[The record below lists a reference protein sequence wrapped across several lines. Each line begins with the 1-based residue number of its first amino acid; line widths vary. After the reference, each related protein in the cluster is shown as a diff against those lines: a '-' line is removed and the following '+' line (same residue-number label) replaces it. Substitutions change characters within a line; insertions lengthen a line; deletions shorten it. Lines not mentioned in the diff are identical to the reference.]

1 MNYGAALHTSST
13 NLNNWFIKTALFWP
27 NILQFKEM
35 ENKIVT
41 KTYIE
46 IMGLKLT
53 YIIVTHYKPD
63 YYHNERLESRMN
75 NVSIKNLLTR
85 NLVLKWVPP
94 LFPISIWDRGKVDN

>member
-1 MNYGAALHTSST
+1 M
-13 NLNNWFIKTALFWP
+13 K
-27 NILQFKEM
+27 
-35 ENKIVT
+35 NKIVT

-53 YIIVTHYKPD
+53 YIIFTHYKPD

-85 NLVLKWVPP
+85 NLVLK
-94 LFPISIWDRGKVDN
+94 